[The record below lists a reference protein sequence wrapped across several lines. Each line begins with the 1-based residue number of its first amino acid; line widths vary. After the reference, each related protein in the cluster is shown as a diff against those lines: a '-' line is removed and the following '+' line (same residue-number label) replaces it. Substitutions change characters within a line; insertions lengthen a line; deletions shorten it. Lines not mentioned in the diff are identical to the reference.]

1 MVSETIDER
10 CRRIT
15 KEMLAKADVIKKDL
29 EDLKKDLLK
38 IRAELE
44 NARGGSYEK

>member
-1 MVSETIDER
+1 MGSETIDER
-10 CRRIT
+10 CRRLA
-15 KEMLAKADVIKKDL
+15 KEMLVKADAIKKDL

-38 IRAELE
+38 IHGELE